1 MYIKQTHLFDKVSD
15 KMVKKK
21 QNAMA
26 GQMNVTEL
34 CPV

>member
-15 KMVKKK
+15 KKVKKK
-21 QNAMA
+21 NAMA